1 MAIEGYEEPRGKVAR
16 IQSRLNQTIE
26 DIRNN
31 RSYSDSG
38 RRAELAKATLQAK
51 KEVAALKADFIA
63 EREATRKSLQK
74 RLFGILGE
82 PTHTELI
89 VMRDSQER
97 ADAITDEDTAMRKLR
112 RADLSGDSYMAKAV
126 AERAAERGW
135 NEVVNAYAETAPPST
150 RAALDQLAAIPSG
163 RRTGLADSAVFTI
176 HAPKEIGAVANS
188 ELESIARTS
197 EQ

>member
-51 KEVAALKADFIA
+51 KEAAALKADFIA

-89 VMRDSQER
+89 VMRDSQR
-97 ADAITDEDTAMRKLR
+97 TSGRDHR
-112 RADLSGDSYMAKAV
+112 RGHSD
-126 AERAAERGW
+126 
-135 NEVVNAYAETAPPST
+135 AETTP
-150 RAALDQLAAIPSG
+150 
-163 RRTGLADSAVFTI
+163 RRPI
-176 HAPKEIGAVANS
+176 
-188 ELESIARTS
+188 R
-197 EQ
+197 